1 MKKIFL
7 FAFLLFVGFKSFAA
21 FSDKLITKEIIS
33 TQCEI
38 ATVFISNGSELPYYF
53 GFDFLC
59 TGSSKTYFAVA
70 KNNENVVL
78 NQNLTYQWQKDG
90 VDIPSETNISLTVTI
105 AANYSVKVSQNSCT
119 VTGNLTVNDFGFINS
134 INYVYGDSY
143 ACEGTTKKLEATYT
157 SNSVAYQWYKDGT
170 IIANET
176 NRSLTVI
183 NSGNY
188 RVNVSDGTCIIYQ
201 DLEKSITFSKGLY
214 SPIIATYGDTTLCPG
229 SIVVLNAHQVNQ
241 HPDQYQYQWQKD
253 GIDIPENVNSNAKK
267 VSFAPNTPGN
277 YRVIYKQGTCVSA
290 SKIQQV
296 ISSNKAQ
303 IPVITTKNLFSKE
316 NATEVCN
323 GFIELKQIN
332 KIDYEIP
339 FANGNYNTYGG
350 MSGKWFK
357 NGDEIPNSN
366 ANFYAANSAGTYT
379 MKYGSGAC
387 EVESNA
393 ITLTFTGPMQPKIAT
408 INKKTTMCSFNDYI
422 DLNYTNQSY
431 YDVYSTYQWLKNNVE
446 IPNSTNPYAFSDSP
460 GTYKLRVTNGLC
472 VAESNEIIITS
483 GNDNLTIEPLFDI
496 NDCNNQLVKLNL
508 IGNRPNSLSPGIS
521 WYRDGQ
527 IIPHEFSN
535 QLLTNIPGTYTVT
548 ETGSGCNATSAPF
561 FLNAKEVPKAPTI
574 APVTINNNESA
585 SIIATGC
592 NGTVKWYDKASG
604 GNLLFTGPTFV
615 SPILSS
621 STLYYADCSNA
632 TCTSLTRQKVKITVN
647 GGTNPITLG
656 TITPIYYCTNGIITV
671 PFTTTLPVGTVFTLQ
686 LFQNGQII
694 QSVNSETSPITL
706 NLNPNIVLTNLV
718 YSVNIIT
725 EDFASLQSYSLYVEN
740 FSSIRIHDGLL
751 NGYSGDVLCPGK
763 TKTLHS
769 SFVGNPPNGPII
781 YKWYKDNVQIPN
793 AIESTYTVSEGGTYN
808 VRIGEGCSAIS
819 NSMPITIS
827 TEIYGGSIRN
837 SLFDIACTNTEIS
850 LTAFYYSN
858 SATYQWQ
865 KDGVDIPNATSR
877 IYTANETGNYA
888 IKAIDGTCES
898 VVYGQKLTFT
908 TGILAPIHSEFG
920 DTTLCGGKSI
930 KLLAISGQNQQNY
943 SYQWIKDGVN
953 IEGATNHDYTTSQ
966 PGKYQL
972 AYIEGSCVS
981 KSKEITLIESAKAQ
995 KPSISA
1001 GNIPDI
1007 CSGTITI
1014 SQQKDYNYILNN
1026 YPNLYGTWYKN
1037 EIVIPNT
1044 NNFSYHTTTE
1054 SGTYHFMYGEGACAM
1069 ESNKVTVTINEGN
1082 FVPKIKVYSYPPTTN
1097 ICGSYDIFNNTVL
1110 RFDTDFINL
1119 NNVSYQW
1126 RLNGVNI
1133 NDGAAGNIM
1142 FARLPGV
1149 YDLVV
1154 NNGSC
1159 SGISNSITITN
1170 NNTIQ
1175 IYSQDNNAWCTNRA
1189 VNLTVDLN
1197 NYFYDNQIVWK
1208 RDGVIIPNEKGTSIY
1223 AITGGEYT
1231 ATVNANGCNTTS
1243 PPFQFN
1249 ASIPNY
1255 GFTVKSG
1262 NWNDP
1267 LCWICGQ
1274 IPTATT
1280 DAKVSGGHI
1289 INVPAGVHEVKK
1301 VILEGSVNVETG
1313 GEIKLNN

>member
-1 MKKIFL
+1 MIKVLTLIN
-7 FAFLLFVGFKSFAA
+7 LLFVNIYCFAYSNSRTNFK
-21 FSDKLITKEIIS
+21 DKNLVD
-33 TQCEI
+33 CNI
-38 ATVFISNGSELPYYF
+38 ATVFISNGSELPYYY
-53 GFDFLC
+53 GFDFFC
-59 TGSSKTYFAVA
+59 TGTSKTYFAVA
-70 KNNENVVL
+70 KNNANVVL

-90 VDIPSETNISLTVTI
+90 IDIPGETNISLTVTM
-105 AANYSVKVSQNSCT
+105 AGNYTVRVNQNSCT
-119 VTGNLTVNDFGFINS
+119 VTGNLTVNDLGYLNS

-176 NRSLTVI
+176 NRSLTVS

-408 INKKTTMCSFNDYI
+408 INKKTTMCSFNYYI

-561 FLNAKEVPKAPTI
+561 VLNTSIVPSPPNVAN
-574 APVTINNNESA
+574 VTINNNETA
-585 SIIATGC
+585 TLIATGC
-592 NGTVKWYDKASG
+592 TGTVNWYNVPSG
-604 GNLLFTGPTFV
+604 GTSLGTGNSFTTPLLNTSSLFFV
-615 SPILSS
+615 
-621 STLYYADCSNA
+621 DCSNA
-632 TCTSLTRQKVKITVN
+632 TCTSINRTKAKVTVN
-647 GGTNPITLG
+647 GGLVPIIIGSISPL
-656 TITPIYYCTNGIITV
+656 YYCTNGSVTV
-671 PFTTTLPVGTVFTLQ
+671 PFTSTLPQGTVFTLQ
-686 LFQNGQII
+686 LFQDGQVI
-694 QSVNSETSPITL
+694 QTAQGETSPFTL
-706 NLNPNIVLTNLV
+706 ILDPNLILTSRAL
-718 YSVNIIT
+718 SFKIIT
-725 EDFASLQSYSLYVEN
+725 EDFTSLQSHNIYTEN
-740 FSSIRIHDGLL
+740 FSSIQFYDGLV
-751 NGYSGDVLCPGK
+751 NGFGGDVLCPGK
-763 TKTLHS
+763 SKILFSRFTGS
-769 SFVGNPPNGPII
+769 PPNGPII
-781 YKWYKDNVQIPN
+781 YKWYKDNIQIPN
-793 AIESTYTVSEGGTYN
+793 ATESTLTISEGGVYK
-808 VRIGEGCSAIS
+808 VSVGESCSAIT
-819 NSMPITIS
+819 NDFPVTITTDIWA
-827 TEIYGGSIRN
+827 GAIRN
-837 SLFDIACTNTEIS
+837 SLFDIACINTEID
-850 LTAFYYSN
+850 LTANYYSN

-865 KDGVDIPNATSR
+865 KDGVDIPNATNR
-877 IYTANETGNYA
+877 VYKANQTGNFA
-888 IKAIDGTCES
+888 VKAVDGECQS
-898 VVYGQKLTFT
+898 AVVGQKFTFT
-908 TGILAPIHSEFG
+908 TGILAPIHSENG

-930 KLLAISGQNQQNY
+930 KLLSISGITPNY
-943 SYQWIKDGVN
+943 NYQWIKDGVN
-953 IEGATNHDYTTSQ
+953 IEGATNHDFTTNQ

-981 KSKEITLIESAKAQ
+981 KSKEINLIESAKAQ

-1026 YPNLYGTWYKN
+1026 YPNLYGTWYRN

-1044 NNFSYHTTTE
+1044 NNFSYHTTAE
-1054 SGTYHFMYGEGACAM
+1054 SGTYHFIYGEGECAI
-1069 ESNKVTVTINEGN
+1069 ESNKVTVTVNEGN

-1208 RDGVIIPNEKGTSIY
+1208 RDGVIIPNENSISIY

-1249 ASIPNY
+1249 ANIPNY

-1274 IPTATT
+1274 VPTATT
-1280 DAKVSGGHI
+1280 DAKVSNGHI
-1289 INVPAGVHEVKK
+1289 INVPSGVHEVKK
-1301 VILEGSVNVETG
+1301 IILEGSVNVETG